1 MQTSHLLCLLLCVA
15 TGSEGGEGKEKKKEQ
30 NNRLAEGIIRATE
43 LVLLSL

>member
-30 NNRLAEGIIRATE
+30 NRLAEGIIRATE
-43 LVLLSL
+43 LVLLFL